1 MSRIAMRPPADAGA
15 RLAPG
20 ALVDLLWL
28 NATESDGIK
37 HIHARAVGDDIE
49 VIMFSVA
56 SEQDISEYIV
66 RRVCERATRIVPA
79 LRGWQVGR

>member
-1 MSRIAMRPPADAGA
+1 MTRIAMRPPATGA
-15 RLAPG
+15 PLAPG

-49 VIMFSVA
+49 VIMFRIA
-56 SEQDISEYIV
+56 SDHDISEYV
-66 RRVCERATRIVPA
+66 VWCVCERAIRIVPA
-79 LRGWQVGR
+79 LKGWQVRR